1 MAMEPPPKRQ
11 RREGPLNI
19 KVEVPQIVGSFG
31 MPVDDHYQEEHNGVR
46 MGIQT
51 VYKSIWFPDDNACQA
66 HAVRLRSL
74 ASLRSGVP
82 RVLYMQ
88 RRGSNLIYVQA
99 KIANAQSPAKWSMSR
114 HQSECLCDQIA
125 TILEQAHGLGL
136 YHRDL
141 KPSNILV
148 TKTNKAYLIDWDHQD
163 DLAGDL
169 TWGEDAGADP
179 DTVADLKALRTNS
192 ADFDLGTLA
201 MLRDYWLPT
210 STVPSYI
217 G

>member
-1 MAMEPPPKRQ
+1 MEPPAKRQ
-11 RREGPLNI
+11 RRDGPLNI
-19 KVEVPQIVGSFG
+19 KVEVPEIGYTFG
-31 MPVDDHYQEEHNGVR
+31 MPVDDHYEHENNGVR
-46 MGIQT
+46 IGTKT
-51 VYKSIWFPDDNACQA
+51 VYKSIWFPDDSACQA

-74 ASLRSGVP
+74 SSIGPGVP
-82 RVLYMQ
+82 HVLYMQ
-88 RRGSNLIYVQA
+88 RRGSNLIYVQS

-125 TILEQAHGLGL
+125 TILERAHRLGL
-136 YHRDL
+136 YHRDI

-163 DLAGDL
+163 DSAGDL
-169 TWGEDAGADP
+169 TWSEDAGADQEA
-179 DTVADLKALRTNS
+179 VADLKELRANS

-210 STVPSYI
+210 CTTPSYI